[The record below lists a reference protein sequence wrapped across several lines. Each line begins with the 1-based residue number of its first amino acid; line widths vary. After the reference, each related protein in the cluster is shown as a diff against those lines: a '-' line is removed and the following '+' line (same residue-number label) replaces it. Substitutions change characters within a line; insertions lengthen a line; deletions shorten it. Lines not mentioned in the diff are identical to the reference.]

1 MLADG
6 VTESLRLKS
15 GTKVLLSDPQQ
26 DPNQASWI
34 VPMGCLNDLHYKLEW
49 KDGMRTLYPKYDEK
63 IQLELRYG
71 CPYMERELGAR
82 LLTQMEHFQIQ
93 CELKKADLEC
103 GVATRHSWLGGQD
116 DHGDGFDGQGEGD
129 LPNDA

>member
-15 GTKVLLSDPQQ
+15 GTKVLLSDPKQ

-49 KDGMRTLYPKYDEK
+49 KDGMRTLYPKYDKK
-63 IQLELRYG
+63 IQLELRYKWS
-71 CPYMERELGAR
+71 
-82 LLTQMEHFQIQ
+82 TS
-93 CELKKADLEC
+93 KSN
-103 GVATRHSWLGGQD
+103 V
-116 DHGDGFDGQGEGD
+116 
-129 LPNDA
+129 N